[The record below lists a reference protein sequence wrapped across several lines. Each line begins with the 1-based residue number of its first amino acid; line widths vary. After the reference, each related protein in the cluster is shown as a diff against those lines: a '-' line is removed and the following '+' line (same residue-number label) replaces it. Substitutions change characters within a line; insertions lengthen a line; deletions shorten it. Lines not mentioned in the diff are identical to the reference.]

1 MCLQSVRIPAVDLLF
16 DGLLHVHWKLVES
29 DPRFEC
35 LLTEDSNLEAIHP
48 EVVQA
53 RALLR
58 DNCILCI
65 IHGLYL
71 E

>member
-1 MCLQSVRIPAVDLLF
+1 MCFQSVRIPALDLLL
-16 DGLLHVHWKLVES
+16 DGLLHVHWELVES
-29 DPRFEC
+29 NPRFEC
-35 LLTEDSNLEAIHP
+35 QDSNLEAILP

-65 IHGLYL
+65 IHGLHL